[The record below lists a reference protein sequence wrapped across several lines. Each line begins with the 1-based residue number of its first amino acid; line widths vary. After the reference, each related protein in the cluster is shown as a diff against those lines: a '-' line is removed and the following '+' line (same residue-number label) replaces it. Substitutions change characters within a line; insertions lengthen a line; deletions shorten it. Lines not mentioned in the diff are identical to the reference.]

1 MTHTAFETP
10 ELYLKGKIGAAVHE
24 HGGVAPTRIIRT
36 DTSWAVNIDW
46 AISGSAVPMICGS
59 WHLHVRLESMGPGG
73 EHSFFDPDCNLPL
86 DPGGD
91 GKYHCHFDVAAGK
104 VKAAHDGTPYRLVVT
119 LTYRTAAGKPGP
131 IAAYYDAGI
140 FQFYNPA

>member
-1 MTHTAFETP
+1 MSGENAFETP
-10 ELYLKGKIGAAVHE
+10 VLNLAGTINAAVHE

-46 AISGSAVPMICGS
+46 TVTGSAVPMIAGT
-59 WHLHVRLESMGPGG
+59 WHLHIRLESMGPGG
-73 EHSFFDPDCNLPL
+73 EYSFFDPDCNLPL
-86 DPGGD
+86 NGGNN
-91 GKYHCHFDVAAGK
+91 YSCHFDVPAGA
-104 VKAAHDGTPYRLVVT
+104 VAAAHDGTPYRLVVT
-119 LTYRTAAGKPGP
+119 LTYRTPAGLPGP